1 MLLWWAKRD
10 FCMQAAQTIFFII
23 FKISPAYA
31 SWRVTL
37 LLVMF
42 CDVVQNSL
50 SCSLHYCNYI
60 FALVMCTYRNISGW
74 SDINTKICEQC
85 GMVVTEWLWIGIGM
99 CWCSRASTRGGKTTC
114 TWLSTYNQQ
123 VETGHAG
130 IRCRSQ
136 KMKQD
141 TEVTTKELEILQ
153 TEICAIWVPILFS
166 EEIIVQMVSSVDA
179 RPWCMSCI
187 CPVYII
193 CCSCMLYYHLCRTIM
208 PSGYN
213 RL

>member
-10 FCMQAAQTIFFII
+10 FCMQAAQTTFFII

-37 LLVMF
+37 LLVLF
-42 CDVVQNSL
+42 CHVQNSL
-50 SCSLHYCNYI
+50 SCSLHCCNYI

-85 GMVVTEWLWIGIGM
+85 GMAVTEWLWIGIGM

-153 TEICAIWVPILFS
+153 TEICAIWIRPILFS
-166 EEIIVQMVSSVDA
+166 EEIIVQMELSWCASMMYELYLPSVCNLLFVYA
-179 RPWCMSCI
+179 LLS
-187 CPVYII
+187 PVPN
-193 CCSCMLYYHLCRTIM
+193 H
-208 PSGYN
+208 N
-213 RL
+213 AQWV

>member
-1 MLLWWAKRD
+1 MFVWNPLLFIMLPKTLIELQNGQLLAYFYATCCLNLQLVCVLDWAPTSCSSGELREI
-10 FCMQAAQTIFFII
+10 FCMRAAQTTIFII

-37 LLVMF
+37 LLVLF
-42 CDVVQNSL
+42 CHVQNSL
-50 SCSLHYCNYI
+50 SCSLHCCNYI

-85 GMVVTEWLWIGIGM
+85 GMTITKWLWIGIRM

-136 KMKQD
+136 KKWNK
-141 TEVTTKELEILQ
+141 TL
-153 TEICAIWVPILFS
+153 
-166 EEIIVQMVSSVDA
+166 
-179 RPWCMSCI
+179 R
-187 CPVYII
+187 
-193 CCSCMLYYHLCRTIM
+193 
-208 PSGYN
+208 
-213 RL
+213 